1 MPTYADMVAWCFQN
15 DNETRNLSI
24 FDWIRPSSFP
34 NECGRCSISSSNW
47 WIRDSTCWLDLSAI
61 IAVTEES
68 IMMHIDAL
76 TRLRH
81 HNINVS
87 RERCM
92 CTLWI
97 YSWIYVD
104 DPPIT
109 SLIYAQSYP
118 WNSKLCVMDIV
129 LVYWLDLMGGRWRL
143 DVMLSMMMC
152 CFLWDW
158 SFCQLVAFPFW
169 TRLVLSE

>member
-76 TRLRH
+76 DFIDITSPSFSPMDTPLCLGIILILTRLWH

-118 WNSKLCVMDIV
+118 WNSKLCMMDIG
-129 LVYWLDLMGGRWRL
+129 WFIG
-143 DVMLSMMMC
+143 
-152 CFLWDW
+152 
-158 SFCQLVAFPFW
+158 
-169 TRLVLSE
+169 